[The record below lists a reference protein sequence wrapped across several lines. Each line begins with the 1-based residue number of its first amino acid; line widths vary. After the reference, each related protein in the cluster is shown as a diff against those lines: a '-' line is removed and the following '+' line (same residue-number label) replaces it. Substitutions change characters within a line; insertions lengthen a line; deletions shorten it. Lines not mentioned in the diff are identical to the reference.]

1 MIFLLKIGYIGLGN
15 RGTSMLK
22 TILDSFS
29 EVEITAVCDV
39 YEDRV
44 ERTIKLVE
52 EKTGKT
58 PFGTTDSNEV
68 LKLELDAVMI
78 MASWEAHIPLAI
90 DAMKA
95 GFPVAMEVAGAYSVQ
110 ECWDLVR
117 TSEETGMG
125 CMLLENCCY
134 GKTELAVL
142 NMVRKGLF
150 GEIVHC
156 SGGYFHDLR
165 IEVAIG
171 PITRHYRN
179 RNYYTRNGEN
189 YPTHELGPIAK
200 VLDINRGNR
209 MVSLVSVASKARGL
223 KEFAVAEGKK
233 LRAKLDACESR
244 ETTVNYYNR
253 EYPLNDEILDA
264 YDRANAREVQQ
275 GDIVN
280 TIITCADGS
289 TISLTLDTT
298 LPRAYSRG
306 FTVRGTRGMYM
317 EDNNSVY
324 FDGNE
329 EMEKLH
335 FRWQE
340 KWNNAKE
347 YCEKYQHSIWEN
359 YGNAAANSGHDGID
373 YMVLAAFFEALE
385 KGKPFPIDV
394 YDAAS
399 WMCITALSEQSIS
412 LGGMPMTIPD
422 FTNGKWAMYEKKD
435 HGLDFALD

>member
-1 MIFLLKIGYIGLGN
+1 MLKIGYIGLGN
-15 RGTSMLK
+15 RGTSMLRNV
-22 TILDSFS
+22 LDCFKDR
-29 EVEITAVCDV
+29 VEIVAVCDLF
-39 YEDRV
+39 EDRV
-44 ERTIKLVE
+44 QKGIDLVK
-52 EKTGKT
+52 EKAGNT
-58 PFGTTDSNEV
+58 PFGTTNSDEV
-68 LKLELDAVMI
+68 MKMDLDAIMVM
-78 MASWEAHIPLAI
+78 AAWEAHIPLAVA
-90 DAMKA
+90 AMKA
-95 GFPVAMEVAGAYSVQ
+95 GKPVAMEVAGAYSLDD
-110 ECWDLVR
+110 CFRLVR

-134 GKTELAVL
+134 GRTELAVL
-142 NMVRKGLF
+142 KMVREGLF

-165 IEVAIG
+165 TEVAIG

-179 RNYYTRNGEN
+179 RNYYNRNGEN

-209 MVSLVSVASKARGL
+209 MVSLVSVSSKARGL
-223 KEFAVAEGKK
+223 KEYAIKEGQKLASMLDNAEN
-233 LRAKLDACESR
+233 R

-253 EYPLNDEILDA
+253 EYTLNDEVLDA
-264 YDRANAREVQQ
+264 YNKANAREVKQ

-289 TISLTLDTT
+289 TILLTLDTT

-306 FTVRGTRGMYM
+306 FTVRGTKGMYM
-317 EDNNSVY
+317 EDNNSMY
-324 FDGNE
+324 LDGNA
-329 EMEKLH
+329 EMEKVH

-340 KWNNAKE
+340 QWGNANE
-347 YCEKYQHSIWEN
+347 YLEKYKHSVWQK
-359 YGNAAANSGHDGID
+359 YGEAAANSGHDGID

-385 KGKPFPIDV
+385 KNAPFPIDV

-399 WMCITALSEQSIS
+399 WMCITCLSEQSIS
-412 LGGMPMTIPD
+412 MGGTPVAIPD
-422 FTNGKWAMYEKKD
+422 FTGGKWAMYKKQD